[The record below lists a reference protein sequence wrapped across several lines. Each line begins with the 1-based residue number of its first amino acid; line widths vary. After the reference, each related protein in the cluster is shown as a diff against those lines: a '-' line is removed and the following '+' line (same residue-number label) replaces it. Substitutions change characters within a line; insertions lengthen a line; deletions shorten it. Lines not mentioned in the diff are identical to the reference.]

1 MTEDITSEQ
10 PNATN
15 HARTCSDILKALYK
29 LLFCP
34 VPTNPKDAASR
45 ATGITTEMHNLETR
59 GITDGIIRYG
69 LVDVLT
75 LQVLAP
81 VLSAQGNQLMA
92 EDKLAQ
98 WRECLQ
104 LGELTP
110 ETNVHQ
116 FASRLGEN
124 LQTFKIWASTTNFQD
139 LINLNPPNITTWKN
153 LSLQSPEDDSVVASY
168 VWLCD
173 RYLSPDLTT
182 WTTQSLHK
190 EYRYIHNGDT
200 DSFSENALEPINI
213 DNNELNS
220 EIAERAVYQQKT
232 RTLNIQ
238 YGKLIDAAEQN
249 LRKQDYR
256 GAYAGFTRHAYPS
269 TTYAAATIC
278 CRTSNQRFASL
289 TNTVC
294 TCMAPEQIASP
305 PSPH

>member
-1 MTEDITSEQ
+1 M
-10 PNATN
+10 
-15 HARTCSDILKALYK
+15 
-29 LLFCP
+29 
-34 VPTNPKDAASR
+34 
-45 ATGITTEMHNLETR
+45 
-59 GITDGIIRYG
+59 
-69 LVDVLT
+69 
-75 LQVLAP
+75 
-81 VLSAQGNQLMA
+81 
-92 EDKLAQ
+92 
-98 WRECLQ
+98 
-104 LGELTP
+104 
-110 ETNVHQ
+110 
-116 FASRLGEN
+116 
-124 LQTFKIWASTTNFQD
+124 
-139 LINLNPPNITTWKN
+139 
-153 LSLQSPEDDSVVASY
+153 VASY

-294 TCMAPEQIASP
+294 TRMAPEQIASP